1 MGIIEF
7 LWIFHLKWS
16 SWKNPAIILGTS
28 REHLENI
35 RRTSIENLE
44 KIQKHLWSSENICEH
59 LRTSEHILNT
69 SENLYR
75 IFVINWGHPENIWKQ
90 LRSSENIFGTFEN
103 IFGTFENIFGTS
115 ENIWH
120 HLEKKCLH
128 RGWLCIAKGVVMH
141 KSCNPAENME
151 NGEIKVLIAKCYT
164 LSHTVHG
171 CFSWNT
177 RFTRIVWP
185 LFWHFTIS
193 CFHPFLCFDAVV
205 ADFIPSIGAWA
216 NCLGSETTNYVE
228 PKLWM
233 TIITVFTANL
243 LTALPL
249 CTEPNKIHEYSMHIM
264 LDL

>member
-1 MGIIEF
+1 M
-7 LWIFHLKWS
+7 
-16 SWKNPAIILGTS
+16 
-28 REHLENI
+28 NI
-35 RRTSIENLE
+35 
-44 KIQKHLWSSENICEH
+44 WEH
-59 LRTSEHILNT
+59 LRTSWT
-69 SENLYR
+69 QNLYR
-75 IFVINWGHPENIWKQ
+75 ISVINWGHPENIWKQ
-90 LRSSENIFGTFEN
+90 LRTSENISGTSEN
-103 IFGTFENIFGTS
+103 ISGTS

-120 HLEKKCLH
+120 HPEKKCPH
-128 RGWLCIAKGVVMH
+128 RGWLCIKVATQLKT
-141 KSCNPAENME
+141 SENFIFASSLVLLAIVPIVLAR

-216 NCLGSETTNYVE
+216 NCLGSEKTNYVE

-243 LTALPL
+243 LTAILL
-249 CTEPNKIHEYSMHIM
+249 CTATNKVHEYSMNIM
-264 LDL
+264 LYL